1 MEEKGIIKII
11 QDSHP
16 ELKKFIARV
25 DTVERLTTCDISVL
39 DAVSHIVIGQMLS
52 RKAAKTI
59 IDKTV
64 KLSIEKKLPGIGSLS
79 GTDLILCGLSRRKA
93 KSISLFADF
102 YHKNCSEIENWRN
115 LSEADLYTQ
124 VRQHWGLSN
133 WSAAM
138 LGIFYFGLEDIFP
151 FEDGSIKRAIKILE
165 SINIPINPQLVAP
178 YRSYLALYMWKFI
191 DNNLFDV

>member
-1 MEEKGIIKII
+1 MDTPGIIKII

-16 ELKKFIARV
+16 ELNKFIARV
-25 DTVERLTTCDISVL
+25 DPVEPLTTLNISVL

-52 RKAAKTI
+52 RKAAQTI
-59 IDKTV
+59 INKTV

-79 GTDLILCGLSRRKA
+79 DSELRLCGLSRRKA
-93 KSISLFADF
+93 KSIYLFADF
-102 YHKNCSEIENWRN
+102 YHKNRSEIENWRN

-124 VRQHWGLSN
+124 VRQHWGLSD

-151 FEDGSIKRAIKILE
+151 FGDGSIKRAIKILE

-178 YRSYLALYMWKFI
+178 YRSYLALYIWKFL
-191 DNNLFDV
+191 DNNLFDA